1 MGELIPPYIPH
12 LWFGWVDVLSF
23 PISKPN
29 ASYRLKV
36 NSYLGDRRVFLPI
49 PNEYPRN
56 VDGIT
61 SVKFLGTL
69 KNPLSIT
76 YSL

>member
-1 MGELIPPYIPH
+1 MNYNIRNRKKKPP
-12 LWFGWVDVLSF
+12 LRLRGVDVLSF

-49 PNEYPRN
+49 PNEYPVSWMVSTPLN
-56 VDGIT
+56 FWGI
-61 SVKFLGTL
+61 L
-69 KNPLSIT
+69 KSH
-76 YSL
+76 